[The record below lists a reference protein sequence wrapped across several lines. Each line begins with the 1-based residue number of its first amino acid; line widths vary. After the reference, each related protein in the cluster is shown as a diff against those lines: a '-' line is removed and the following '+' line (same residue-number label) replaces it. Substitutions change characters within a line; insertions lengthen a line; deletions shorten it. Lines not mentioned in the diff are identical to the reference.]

1 MRSEGCRGRAFTTA
15 PRRRRTVLKC
25 GSSSK
30 ANHSPPKPNSIRRRA
45 CRMLSTRPHEDVLCS
60 THQQEHSVINLR
72 FGKSLATSDELACHC
87 LAGSLLSR
95 TLREGN
101 IGFHNILP
109 ASLLNLYLSKGF
121 GDGSFKN
128 RTNSRGAVSDYLTMG
143 GWRSPLP
150 RSETCRSGDASIT
163 PQGLFRQLPYHS
175 VAAQGY
181 TLVCTQMR
189 IGDRKVVFFRK
200 HCQEFWGDRGNA
212 SLAVSVGV
220 GHSLYRQWAG
230 CDC

>member
-121 GDGSFKN
+121 GDGFLQEPN
-128 RTNSRGAVSDYLTMG
+128 QLSRGGLRLPHNGWLAQPFTTKRNAGVVTHQSPHKDCFANYLIIVL
-143 GWRSPLP
+143 PLK
-150 RSETCRSGDASIT
+150 
-163 PQGLFRQLPYHS
+163 
-175 VAAQGY
+175 V
-181 TLVCTQMR
+181 TLLCAH
-189 IGDRKVVFFRK
+189 K
-200 HCQEFWGDRGNA
+200 
-212 SLAVSVGV
+212 
-220 GHSLYRQWAG
+220 
-230 CDC
+230 